1 MYIPHQ
7 LHDKKYIKVSNQYMD
22 EKTFQYVTQLREEA
36 RQAYQD
42 KLSLELNTQAIL
54 TLFKEL

>member
-1 MYIPHQ
+1 
-7 LHDKKYIKVSNQYMD
+7 MD

-42 KLSLELNTQAIL
+42 KLSLELNTQGIL